1 MALATN
7 FEPVLETGQ
16 AAYLPLLLTILSAA
30 LLGWAMESAFRKRY
44 GGPIQPWLIVFPV
57 LESALLVWRYGFE
70 PELLRGMALCLAL
83 LYASVA
89 DIRTREVPDCLPVV
103 IAVAALIGR
112 TPDELPLMV
121 LAATVVTIPQ
131 LAVAI
136 MRPGSYGG
144 ADIKIMTAGAFLLG
158 LSRGLTAI
166 IVGLLIAITCTLFVR
181 KIKKQ
186 TLKASF
192 ALVPYLS
199 VGILFAYFI

>member
-1 MALATN
+1 
-7 FEPVLETGQ
+7 
-16 AAYLPLLLTILSAA
+16 
-30 LLGWAMESAFRKRY
+30 
-44 GGPIQPWLIVFPV
+44 
-57 LESALLVWRYGFE
+57 
-70 PELLRGMALCLAL
+70 MALCLAL
-83 LYASVA
+83 LYASAA

>member
-30 LLGWAMESAFRKRY
+30 L
-44 GGPIQPWLIVFPV
+44 
-57 LESALLVWRYGFE
+57 
-70 PELLRGMALCLAL
+70 RGMALCLAL
-83 LYASVA
+83 LYASAA